1 MMSPES
7 YRGLNCGTSWTPAL
21 HPSHHSRAPRRP
33 GTTAPPTAHPNE
45 PDGNNG
51 DMAPAG
57 SARDAAGAR
66 GSAVAKYKPPHLR
79 FAAAEAASGT
89 REGSPLA
96 RTTSLPEMGRSG
108 GGAGGDGAAADAVEG
123 APLTRVNTDIN
134 SLHQGGSDRGIR
146 KKARARTR
154 DARSRAVPAFPDAR
168 AKMKNWG

>member
-1 MMSPES
+1 
-7 YRGLNCGTSWTPAL
+7 
-21 HPSHHSRAPRRP
+21 
-33 GTTAPPTAHPNE
+33 
-45 PDGNNG
+45 
-51 DMAPAG
+51 MAPAG

-154 DARSRAVPAFPDAR
+154 DARSRAVPTFPDAR

>member
-1 MMSPES
+1 
-7 YRGLNCGTSWTPAL
+7 
-21 HPSHHSRAPRRP
+21 
-33 GTTAPPTAHPNE
+33 
-45 PDGNNG
+45 
-51 DMAPAG
+51 MAPAG

-134 SLHQGGSDRGIR
+134 SLHQGDPTAGSGRR
-146 KKARARTR
+146 RERARATRARARSPLFLTR
-154 DARSRAVPAFPDAR
+154 ARR
-168 AKMKNWG
+168 